1 MSKSQEK
8 NVKRRFLLL
17 SILVLS
23 VAGCAQ
29 EQCPYFSG
37 AVKRRLEKQARW
49 LVSES
54 VQTEI
59 ADRSVAFGLL
69 VRIEQCRVLT
79 SGIMR
84 DGDFVLEGLYFA
96 VAGDAFRSLVGR
108 YRGVWMLAVVP
119 ADRETKM
126 PVANLLELTE
136 HDWTLIHRDKDG
148 SREVVAK
155 GKF

>member
-8 NVKRRFLLL
+8 SVKRRFLLL
-17 SILVLS
+17 SILALS
-23 VAGCAQ
+23 VASCAQ
-29 EQCPYFSG
+29 DHCPHFSG
-37 AVKRRLEKQARW
+37 AVKRRVEKQARW

-54 VQTEI
+54 LQQEI
-59 ADRSVAFGLL
+59 ADRSVAFGVL

-79 SGIMR
+79 SGIIR
-84 DGDFVLEGLYFA
+84 DGDFALEGSYFA

-126 PVANLLELTE
+126 PVANLLELTD
-136 HDWTLIHRDKDG
+136 HYWTLIHRDKDG

>member
-1 MSKSQEK
+1 MKS
-8 NVKRRFLLL
+8 RFLLL
-17 SILVLS
+17 STLALS

-29 EQCPYFSG
+29 DHCPHFSG
-37 AVKRRLEKQARW
+37 AAKRRVEKQARW

-54 VQTEI
+54 LQQEI
-59 ADRSVAFGLL
+59 ANRSVAFGVL

-79 SGIMR
+79 SRIIR
-84 DGDFVLEGLYFA
+84 DGDFALEGSYFA
-96 VAGDAFRSLVGR
+96 VSGDAFKSLVGR
-108 YRGVWMLAVVP
+108 YRGVWTLAIVP

-136 HDWTLIHRDKDG
+136 HDWTLSHREKDG
-148 SREVVAK
+148 RKEAVAK